1 MQQKMDQFKTSFKN
15 VELETLY
22 QQSGSEGND
31 EDDVEARISKYTLF
45 FPSDKLSN
53 NKLSEEKLKSNDY
66 IID

>member
-15 VELETLY
+15 VELETLH
-22 QQSGSEGND
+22 QQSGSEGNA

-53 NKLSEEKLKSNDY
+53 NELSEEKLKSND
-66 IID
+66 